1 MPISLT
7 PKLEELVKEKIASG
21 YYNNASEVVREAIRL
36 MDRHDQINELKLQ
49 LLQDT
54 VRIGA
59 EDVEKGRL
67 SKKSV
72 TDIFNAESKDFQRR

>member
-1 MPISLT
+1 MHISLT
-7 PKLEELVKEKIASG
+7 PKLEEIVKEKVAGG

-36 MDRHDQINELKLQ
+36 MDRFDQVNELKLQ
-49 LLQDT
+49 LLQDA

-59 EDVEKGRL
+59 EDVEKGRF

-72 TDIFNAESKDFQRR
+72 ADIFDKELKTFQSR